1 MGKWFGE
8 GLNCVHFANFV
19 VCSPTSVT
27 KKTAKGD
34 VAQGELD
41 EASQRKAETR
51 YLSFYEAH
59 TEPSADAQG
68 PADFN

>member
-1 MGKWFGE
+1 MF
-8 GLNCVHFANFV
+8 

-34 VAQGELD
+34 AAQGELD